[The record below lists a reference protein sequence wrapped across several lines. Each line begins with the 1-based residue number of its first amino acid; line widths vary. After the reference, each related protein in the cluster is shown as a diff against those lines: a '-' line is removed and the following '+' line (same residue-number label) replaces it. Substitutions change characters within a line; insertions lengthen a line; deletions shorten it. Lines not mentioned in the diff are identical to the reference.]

1 MKKLFLFLTAIVI
14 AFVSAYAAD
23 DLSVSDQNTKMQ
35 NQIDS
40 LNSRIV
46 KLEEKINYMTREL
59 AYQRLDSWIKQIINE
74 FNIQKNSVD
83 RLDNF
88 VFVCKIHKQLNR
100 KAKEVFMESVEL
112 DEELAE
118 TTNGDLDRWKS
129 LLDLYN
135 ESDFFTKDEM
145 ELLNNRYLAALVA
158 NSRLG
163 ISIKGVKSK
172 LD

>member
-35 NQIDS
+35 TQIDS

-88 VFVCKIHKQLNR
+88 VFVCEIHKELNR
-100 KAKEVFMESVEL
+100 KAKKVFKESVDL
-112 DEELAE
+112 DEKKAE
-118 TTNGDLDRWKS
+118 TINEDLDRWKS

-145 ELLNNRYLAALVA
+145 ELLNNRYLAALIA